1 MNKIPII
8 VIGGP
13 TASGKTA
20 LSIELAKLYDTEIIS
35 CDSMQIYKDM
45 NIGTAKPDMAER
57 DGIVHHMLD
66 IIEPNEPYS
75 VADFVIDAHKIAEE
89 IYQKGKI
96 PVAVGGTGLY
106 INSLINDVDFRED
119 DSDPQ
124 LRLELEEIEKEKGI
138 DYLVEML
145 KSFDKVS
152 AERIHKNNKRRIIR
166 AIEFYKMTGV
176 PISAHQEET
185 KKKISRY
192 NPCMMAIR
200 WDMEKLYERIEKR
213 VDIMI
218 ESGLLEEVKSLCE
231 KGYTNAMLSMQG
243 IGYKEI
249 IEYLNGNVSLDE
261 AIYNIK
267 IGTRHYAKRQ
277 MTWFRKDERVNWISY
292 DEDIM
297 KKAKEIIN
305 AWEVRD
311 GTLCNF

>member
-35 CDSMQIYKDM
+35 CDSMQIYKHM

-57 DGIVHHMLD
+57 EGIVHHMLD
-66 IIEPNEPYS
+66 VIEPDESFS
-75 VADFVIDAHKIAEE
+75 VAEFVKEAHEKTRE
-89 IYQKGKI
+89 IFEKDKVPI
-96 PVAVGGTGLY
+96 AVGGTGLY
-106 INSLINDVDFRED
+106 INSLINDVDFLED
-119 DSDPQ
+119 DGDI
-124 LRLELEEIEKEKGI
+124 RIRKELEEIEKEKGI
-138 DYLVEML
+138 DFLVDIL
-145 KSFDKVS
+145 RSFDEVS

-176 PISAHQEET
+176 PISEHQEET

-200 WDMEKLYERIEKR
+200 WDMQKLYERIEKR

-218 ESGLLEEVKSLCE
+218 EQGLVEEVRTLCE
-231 KGYTNAMLSMQG
+231 KGYKNSMLSMQG

-249 IEYLNGNVSLDE
+249 IEYINGNVSLDE
-261 AIYNIK
+261 AVYNIK

-277 MTWFRKDERVNWISY
+277 MTWFRKDERMNWINY
-292 DEDIM
+292 DEDILG
-297 KKAKEIIN
+297 KAKEIIKD
-305 AWEVRD
+305 WGGV
-311 GTLCNF
+311 

>member
-13 TASGKTA
+13 TASGKTS
-20 LSIELAKLYDTEIIS
+20 LSIDLAKQFDTEIVS
-35 CDSMQIYKDM
+35 CDSMQIYKYM
-45 NIGTAKPDMAER
+45 NIGTAKPDMEER
-57 DGIVHHMLD
+57 EGIVHHMLD
-66 IIEPNEPYS
+66 IIEPSVPYS
-75 VADFVIDAHKIAEE
+75 VAEFVSDTHKVTQK
-89 IYQKGKI
+89 IYEKGKV

-119 DSDPQ
+119 DSSPD
-124 LRLELEEIEKEKGI
+124 LRKELEEIEKEKGI

-145 KSFDKVS
+145 KSFDRVS

-176 PISAHQEET
+176 PISFHQEET

-192 NPCMMAIR
+192 NPCMLAIK
-200 WDMEKLYERIEKR
+200 WDMQKLYERIEKR
-213 VDIMI
+213 VDIML
-218 ESGLLEEVKSLCE
+218 EMGLIEEVKSLCK
-231 KGYTNAMLSMQG
+231 KGYTESMLSMQG

-249 IEYLNGNVSLDE
+249 IAYLNGEASLDE

-277 MTWFRKDERVNWISY
+277 MTWFNKDERVNWINY
-292 DEDIM
+292 DEDVL
-297 KKAKEIIN
+297 KRANEIISE
-305 AWEVRD
+305 W
-311 GTLCNF
+311 GGM

>member
-13 TASGKTA
+13 TASGKTS
-20 LSIELAKLYDTEIIS
+20 LSIELAKQFQTEIIS
-35 CDSMQIYKDM
+35 CDSMQIYKYM
-45 NIGTAKPDMAER
+45 NIGTAKPDMEER

-66 IIEPNEPYS
+66 IIEPSVPYS
-75 VADFVIDAHKIAEE
+75 VAEFVSNAHKITKE
-89 IYQKGKI
+89 IYEKGKV

-119 DSDPQ
+119 DSSAE
-124 LRLELEEIEKEKGI
+124 LRKELEQTEKEKGI
-138 DYLVEML
+138 DYLVDML
-145 KSFDKVS
+145 KTFDEVS

-176 PISAHQEET
+176 PISVHQEET

-192 NPCMMAIR
+192 NPCMLAIK
-200 WDMEKLYERIEKR
+200 WDMTKLYERIEKR
-213 VDIMI
+213 VDIML
-218 ESGLLEEVKSLCE
+218 EMGLIDEVKSLCE
-231 KGYTNAMLSMQG
+231 KGYTQSMLSMQG

-249 IEYLNGNVSLDE
+249 IAYLNGEVSLDE

-277 MTWFRKDERVNWISY
+277 MTWFNKDERVNWINY
-292 DEDIM
+292 DEDIL
-297 KKAKEIIN
+297 KRANEIISE
-305 AWEVRD
+305 W
-311 GTLCNF
+311 GGM

>member
-13 TASGKTA
+13 TASGKTS
-20 LSIELAKLYDTEIIS
+20 LSIDLAKQFDTEIVS
-35 CDSMQIYKDM
+35 CDSMQIYKYMD
-45 NIGTAKPDMAER
+45 IGTAKPDMEER

-75 VADFVIDAHKIAEE
+75 VADYVLDAHEVIEKINN
-89 IYQKGKI
+89 KGKVA
-96 PVAVGGTGLY
+96 VAVGGTGLY
-106 INSLINDVDFRED
+106 INSLVNDVDFRED
-119 DSDPQ
+119 DSDMN
-124 LRLELEEIEKEKGI
+124 LRKELEETEKEKGI

-145 KSFDKVS
+145 KAFDPIS

-176 PISAHQEET
+176 PISEHQEET

-192 NPCMMAIR
+192 NPCMMAIK
-200 WDMEKLYERIEKR
+200 WDMQKLYERIEKR
-213 VDIMI
+213 VDIMLDA
-218 ESGLLEEVKSLCE
+218 GLVEEVKSLCE
-231 KGYTNAMLSMQG
+231 KGYANSMLSMQG

-249 IEYLNGNVSLDE
+249 IAYLNGEVSLDE

-277 MTWFRKDERVNWISY
+277 MTWFNKDERINWIRY
-292 DEDIM
+292 DEDIL
-297 KKAKEIIN
+297 KKANEIIN
-305 AWEVRD
+305 LWGGV
-311 GTLCNF
+311 

>member
-13 TASGKTA
+13 TASGKTS
-20 LSIELAKLYDTEIIS
+20 LSIDLAKQFDTEIIS
-35 CDSMQIYKDM
+35 CDSMQIYKYM
-45 NIGTAKPDMAER
+45 NIGTAKPDMEER

-66 IIEPNEPYS
+66 IIEPYVPYS
-75 VADFVIDAHKIAEE
+75 VAEFVSDTHKVTQK
-89 IYQKGKI
+89 IYDKGKV
-96 PVAVGGTGLY
+96 PVLVGGTGLY

-119 DSDPQ
+119 DSSPE
-124 LRLELEEIEKEKGI
+124 LRKELEEIEKEKGI

-145 KSFDKVS
+145 KSFDRVS

-176 PISAHQEET
+176 PISEHQEET

-192 NPCMMAIR
+192 NPCMMAIK
-200 WDMEKLYERIEKR
+200 WDMQKLYERIEKR
-213 VDIMI
+213 VDIMLDA
-218 ESGLLEEVKSLCE
+218 GLIDEVKSLCE
-231 KGYTNAMLSMQG
+231 KGYTQSMLSMQG

-249 IEYLNGNVSLDE
+249 IAYLNGEVSLDE

-277 MTWFRKDERVNWISY
+277 MTWFNKDERVNWIRY
-292 DEDIM
+292 DEDIL
-297 KKAKEIIN
+297 KRANEIISE
-305 AWEVRD
+305 W
-311 GTLCNF
+311 GGM